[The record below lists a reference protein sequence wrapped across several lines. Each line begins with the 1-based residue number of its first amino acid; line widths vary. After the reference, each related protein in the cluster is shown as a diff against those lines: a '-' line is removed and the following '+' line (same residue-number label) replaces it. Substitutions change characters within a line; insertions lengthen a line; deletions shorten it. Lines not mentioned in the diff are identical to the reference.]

1 MDYSFE
7 VLLFIWGCALVLFP
21 VFEVTNY
28 VKKKSIGYNQKNV
41 ITIKIDFFYLNCL
54 TVKPFLK
61 YFLVLLISI
70 CYFNSVFE
78 LDSKECKQ
86 NYGKETHVYTNAE
99 KDAKTITVKS
109 VKQLDDLYPI
119 VNFCHRY
126 LVASDKSNKPSFA
139 LYNSPPPKPDR
150 LYLFYSV
157 LLI

>member
-1 MDYSFE
+1 MKSF
-7 VLLFIWGCALVLFP
+7 
-21 VFEVTNY
+21 
-28 VKKKSIGYNQKNV
+28 
-41 ITIKIDFFYLNCL
+41 LN
-54 TVKPFLK
+54 

-78 LDSKECKQ
+78 FDSEECKQ
-86 NYGKETHVYTNAE
+86 NYEKETHVYTNAE

-109 VKQLDDLYPI
+109 VKQLDDLDLI
-119 VNFCHRY
+119 VDFCHRY
-126 LVASDKSNKPSFA
+126 LVTSDKGTKPSFA